1 MQTIFNYSNYSR
13 FSKFEP
19 LYANARPFPVAFLCI
34 DHLPPSP
41 KKLLGISGDSTWDR
55 TFFVLC
61 AYTKH
66 ALNVTECSCR
76 VMIGHTI
83 SMHCLCFYLL
93 FSLFSQ
99 KELKYRHE
107 VVSVEQIN
115 KKIGIQ

>member
-1 MQTIFNYSNYSR
+1 MLMQGLSQWPYRVSSA
-13 FSKFEP
+13 SKK
-19 LYANARPFPVAFLCI
+19 VQ
-34 DHLPPSP
+34 
-41 KKLLGISGDSTWDR
+41 KTLLEISGDRTWDR

-66 ALNVTECSCR
+66 ALNVIECRCH

-83 SMHCLCFYLL
+83 SMHCLGFYLL
-93 FSLFSQ
+93 FSLSSQ